1 MTHIKR
7 KLRRGDED
15 KRAIRIRQFRGKL
28 RGDEDRGTRG
38 KRSFSRK
45 ERQATGPNSSNR
57 ITEEGEERERERERG
72 TDRGGSR

>member
-28 RGDEDRGTRG
+28 RGRRRPGDTWEAQFLTKGT
-38 KRSFSRK
+38 
-45 ERQATGPNSSNR
+45 TSNR
-57 ITEEGEERERERERG
+57 TQLLESNHGGGGGEGEGDGPWWE
-72 TDRGGSR
+72 